1 MEKKNGHNNKNSAF
15 WYISPIFV
23 TCFINNK
30 HGFLQKIKA
39 MKKILV
45 IILSIISG
53 ISLIFLGACS
63 NKKTSKEI
71 TPFVKTTNVIAHDNR
86 QEIILPGK
94 IKASLDVNL
103 SFKVSGTIQKMF
115 VNAGDHVRRGQI
127 LAEMDPK
134 DYEIQLSATEAEYK
148 QIKGEAERIMALYE
162 RGSVTKNDYEKAVY
176 GLKQITAKY
185 DAHKKALND
194 TRLYAPFDG
203 YIQKRLFQPNETI
216 AAGYPVFSMINDGKL
231 EVEVNIASSDYMKRE
246 RFTDYNCTIDVLE
259 GRVFPLELIAIN
271 QKANMNQLYTM
282 RLAFKEQMKQAS
294 PTPGMTTMVS
304 IFYQDE
310 SNKKVSIPLSA
321 IFEKNT
327 ESYVW
332 VFNPQNQQIK
342 MQKVKIA
349 EILLNGTAIL
359 SEGPEAGETIVSAG
373 VHSLKE
379 GEKVTPLAATSPT
392 NIGGL
397 L

>member
-1 MEKKNGHNNKNSAF
+1 
-15 WYISPIFV
+15 
-23 TCFINNK
+23 
-30 HGFLQKIKA
+30 

-45 IILSIISG
+45 IISG
-53 ISLIFLGACS
+53 ITLFFLGACS
-63 NKKTSKEI
+63 NKKESKEI
-71 TPFVKTTNVIAHDNR
+71 IPFVKTTNVLPHKNR

-103 SFKVSGTIQKMF
+103 SFKVSGTIQKMY
-115 VNAGDHVRRGQI
+115 VNAGDYVRHGQL

-148 QIKGEAERIMALYE
+148 QIKGEAERIIALYE

-185 DAHKKALND
+185 DAHKKVLND

-216 AAGYPVFSMINDGKL
+216 AAGYPVFSMINAGKL
-231 EVEVNIASSDYMKRE
+231 EVEINIASSDYMKKE
-246 RFTDYNCTIDVLE
+246 RFTDYSCAIDVLE
-259 GRVFPLELIAIN
+259 GQIFPLELIAIN

-282 RLAFKEQMKQAS
+282 RLAFKEQMAHSS

-304 IFYQDE
+304 IYYQDE
-310 SNKKVSIPLSA
+310 SDKKVSIPLSA
-321 IFEKNT
+321 VFEKNS

-332 VFNPQNQQIK
+332 IYNPQNQQIK
-342 MQKVKIA
+342 MQKIKIA
-349 EILLNGTAIL
+349 EILLNGTVIL
-359 SEGPEAGETIVSAG
+359 SEGPEAGEMVVAAG

-379 GEKVTPLAATSPT
+379 GEKVKPLASSSPT